1 MDRQPMASRS
11 HNPSPDERPLI
22 VRHGPA
28 VALSVLYGVLV
39 LPMILSGAGYG
50 PPAWDEET
58 FHLPIVQKMVEQW
71 PRVDVVEYD
80 SATTPGYH
88 LLMALVLK
96 LTGSLT
102 ACRLVSAAM
111 SWGLL
116 MAAYAAARRVLAP
129 RAPVSGGRAVMH
141 SGWIAAVLV
150 LPLALSQYFLGAAI
164 WLTTDNA
171 ALLFVALA
179 LGGAVT
185 ARFTPGRGVLLGV
198 WALVAVLVRQLH
210 VWVAAPIGL
219 AALLASPL
227 ARFAPAVLRDD
238 ERQSPRRWE
247 NLVCGVIAAAL
258 PAAALA
264 VFIVLWGALLPRSEA
279 IRGQHLRGMNP
290 ATFAFALSLLGV
302 LGVFFLTVAP
312 GGVVGQMRRLHA
324 RWGTVAMSAGAGL
337 VSALA
342 FPTFWVDRVRDTGLW
357 ALVKAGPVVMERS
370 VVLAALA
377 PMGAVVLLLLFRA
390 ANEAGRR
397 APALVLMLGM
407 LAWVTAQS
415 ANIMCWHRY
424 FEPLML
430 VCLAWLAAMG
440 VRERVRA
447 AHLVGPAAL
456 ALLLGAVSA
465 WLVFRPAVTGG

>member
-1 MDRQPMASRS
+1 MASTPYNQPPES
-11 HNPSPDERPLI
+11 RPLV

-28 VALSVLYGVLV
+28 LALSLLYGVLV
-39 LPMILSGAGYG
+39 LPMILSGAGYAA
-50 PPAWDEET
+50 PAWDEQT
-58 FHLPIVQKMVEQW
+58 FHLPIVRTMVEQW

-96 LTGSLT
+96 LTGSVT
-102 ACRLVSAAM
+102 ACRLVSAVL

-116 MAAYAAARRVLAP
+116 MAAYAIARRILAP
-129 RAPVSGGRAVMH
+129 KAAATSDRAVLH
-141 SGWIAAVLV
+141 SGWIAAALV

-179 LGGAVT
+179 LGGAAA
-185 ARFTPGRGVLLGV
+185 ARFTPGRGLLLGV
-198 WALVAVLVRQLH
+198 WALLAVLVRQLH

-227 ARFAPAVLRDD
+227 VRLAPSVLRDD
-238 ERQSPRRWE
+238 ERQSPRTWA
-247 NLVCGVIAAAL
+247 NLLVGVIAGAM
-258 PAAALA
+258 PVAALA

-279 IRGQHLRGMNP
+279 IRGQHLQGVNP
-290 ATFAFALSLLGV
+290 ATFAFALSLIGV

-312 GGVVGQMRRLHA
+312 GGVFGHVRRL
-324 RWGTVAMSAGAGL
+324 RERRGVVALAAGAGL
-337 VSALA
+337 ASALA

-357 ALVKAGPVVMERS
+357 KLVKIGPVVMERS
-370 VVLAALA
+370 VVLAVLA
-377 PMGAVVLLLLFRA
+377 PLGAVVLVLLYRGA
-390 ANEAGRR
+390 SDAGRR
-397 APALVLMLGM
+397 VPALVLMLGM
-407 LAWVTAQS
+407 LAWLTAQS

-430 VCLAWLAAMG
+430 VCLGWLAAMG
-440 VRERVRA
+440 VRERVRPA
-447 AHLVGPAAL
+447 NLLGPVGL
-456 ALLLGAVSA
+456 ALLLGVVSA
-465 WLVFRPAVTGG
+465 WLVYRPAIIGG

>member
-1 MDRQPMASRS
+1 MATRF
-11 HNPSPDERPLI
+11 HNPSPDDRPFV

-28 VALSVLYGVLV
+28 LVLSLLYGALV

-58 FHLPIVQKMVEQW
+58 FHLPIVRRMVEQW

-96 LTGSLT
+96 LTGSVT

-116 MAAYAAARRVLAP
+116 MTAYAAARRVLAP
-129 RAPVSGGRAVMH
+129 RTPTPAEGAVMH
-141 SGWIAAVLV
+141 SGWIAAALV

-179 LGGAVT
+179 LSGAVT
-185 ARFTPGRGVLLGV
+185 ARFTPGRGLLLGV
-198 WALVAVLVRQLH
+198 WALLAVLVRQLH

-219 AALLASPL
+219 VALLASPL
-227 ARFAPAVLRDD
+227 ARFAPSVLRDD
-238 ERQSPRRWE
+238 ERQSPRRWV
-247 NLVCGVIAAAL
+247 NLVCGVVAGAL
-258 PAAALA
+258 PAAALV

-279 IRGQHLRGMNP
+279 IRGQHLQGMNP
-290 ATFAFALSLLGV
+290 ATFAFALSLFGV
-302 LGVFFLTVAP
+302 LGGFFLTVAP
-312 GGVVGQMRRLHA
+312 GGVFGHVRRLRE
-324 RWGTVAMSAGAGL
+324 RWGVVALSAGAGF
-337 VSALA
+337 VSAIA

-357 ALVKAGPVVMERS
+357 MLVKAGPVVMERS

-377 PMGAVVLLLLFRA
+377 PMGAVVLVLLQRSA
-390 ANEAGRR
+390 AEAGRR
-397 APALVLMLGM
+397 VPALVLLLGM

-430 VCLAWLAAMG
+430 VCLAWLAAMS
-440 VRERVRA
+440 VRERVRPVN
-447 AHLVGPAAL
+447 LLGPAAL
-456 ALLLGAVSA
+456 GLLLAAVSG
-465 WLVFRPAVTGG
+465 WLVYRKAIMGG